1 MEFKDLKKILEL
13 VTDKEI
19 AEFELQ
25 DGEFRLSTK
34 LHGAREVA
42 YVSSGPSAPAPSRVP
57 QSSAQAPAVPED
69 AEAPKPSVKSPM
81 VGTFYRA
88 SSPDAE
94 PFVKV
99 GDVITPD
106 STVCIIEAMKVMNE
120 IKAEVKGRVTRVLID
135 NGEAVEF
142 GQNLF
147 EYEPI

>member
-34 LHGAREVA
+34 LQSGRQVA
-42 YVSSGPSAPAPSRVP
+42 YVPSGSSELVGSPAP
-57 QSSAQAPAVPED
+57 QSSPSSAAVPET
-69 AEAPKPSVKSPM
+69 AEAPNPSVKSPM
-81 VGTFYRA
+81 VGSFYRA

-99 GDVITPD
+99 GDVVTPE

-120 IKAEVKGRVTRVLID
+120 IKSEIAGEVVELLVENGTAVQFGEPLFRVKTS
-135 NGEAVEF
+135 
-142 GQNLF
+142 
-147 EYEPI
+147 